1 MAADIRFRPDS
12 WFWIR
17 VGVEGIRG
25 GGKWE
30 RDYRA
35 ARVVQSR
42 GGTWANHYRGVGVAG
57 DLEAP
62 DEAAIYHSMGP
73 GVLSGSRVAGRILV
87 CATRLVLAF
96 WVPALWRALNG
107 ELA

>member
-1 MAADIRFRPDS
+1 MAADICFRPDS

-30 RDYRA
+30 RDYCA
-35 ARVVQSR
+35 ARVVQSG
-42 GGTWANHYRGVGVAG
+42 GGTWANHHCRLGLAG
-57 DLEAP
+57 DLEVANQ
-62 DEAAIYHSMGP
+62 AAIYHSMGS

-96 WVPALWRALNG
+96 
-107 ELA
+107 